1 MQKIN
6 IKEQVKCS
14 IRAPRGARHQKYTIH
29 AYFTIFCKPHHWK
42 NITLDES
49 TSRNYHILEQTFLR
63 RRTMERSIMH
73 VDCDKF
79 YASVECLHH
88 PEARDKPVVVGGDP
102 EQRHGIVLTKMK
114 LPSNTGSRPGKPSG
128 RPNGNAPA
136 YHLSAEFS
144 TVCPILPSG
153 AGNPAGVYEPV
164 RAIWH

>member
-1 MQKIN
+1 
-6 IKEQVKCS
+6 
-14 IRAPRGARHQKYTIH
+14 
-29 AYFTIFCKPHHWK
+29 
-42 NITLDES
+42 
-49 TSRNYHILEQTFLR
+49 
-63 RRTMERSIMH
+63 MERSIMH

-102 EQRHGIVLTKMK
+102 EQRHGIVLTKNEIAK
-114 LPSNTGSRPGKPSG
+114 HYGVKTGEALWQAKAKMPRP
-128 RPNGNAPA
+128 